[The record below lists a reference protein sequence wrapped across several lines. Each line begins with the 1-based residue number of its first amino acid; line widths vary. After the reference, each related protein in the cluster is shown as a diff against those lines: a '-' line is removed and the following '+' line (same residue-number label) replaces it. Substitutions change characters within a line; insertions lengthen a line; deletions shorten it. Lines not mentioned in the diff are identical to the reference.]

1 MSRYYQILIGKETK
15 VQTGLSSASNNIGAE
30 WTNQLAANN
39 GVSGRADLGAQQI
52 EFLLPVTSYDQP
64 SGQGWLRIWGPTKT
78 QISQAMDFNQAPI
91 QIYGGMQ
98 PGLPLATAAVNDGQ
112 AGLLCAGEIYQ
123 AFGNWQGLTQTLEF
137 IITSDLGAS
146 QSEPA
151 NLQFIWKKGQK
162 LGPVLEN
169 CLNIAFPG
177 TPVTVN
183 VDSRLVLTQD
193 ESVVFQTLQQF
204 GAYVTGVST
213 DILQKTT
220 DGKPYQGVKVF
231 RDGDGIKVTDGTDA
245 PAEPINI
252 KQQDIIGH
260 PTWLGSNTIQFN
272 TVLRSDI
279 TIASLVKLPIT
290 AGLQAVTNVN
300 SASNARVKNAFDGT
314 WIIQSIQH
322 AGNSRDPGAQSWIS
336 NFIAISTTAS
346 PLITSE
352 RNASS

>member
-1 MSRYYQILIGKETK
+1 MSRYYQILVGKETK
-15 VQTGLSSASNNIGAE
+15 VQTGLSSASNNIGAQ

-39 GVSGRADLGAQQI
+39 GVSGKADLGAQQI

-64 SGQGWLRIWGPTKT
+64 AGQGWLRIWGPTKA
-78 QISQAMDFNQAPI
+78 QISLASDFNQAPI

-137 IITSDLGAS
+137 IITSDLGTS
-146 QSEPA
+146 QDNPA
-151 NLQFIWKKGQK
+151 NLQFIWKKGQSM
-162 LGPVLEN
+162 GSVLEN

-177 TPVTVN
+177 TTITVN
-183 VDSRLVLTQD
+183 VDSRLVLPQD
-193 ESVVFQTLQQF
+193 EAVVFQTLQQF
-204 GAYVTGVST
+204 GAYVTGIST
-213 DILQKTT
+213 DILKQAT
-220 DGKPYQGVKVF
+220 DGTPYQGVKIF
-231 RDGDGIKVTDGTDA
+231 RDGNGIKAMDGSNST
-245 PAEPINI
+245 PQPINI
-252 KQQDIIGH
+252 KQQDIIGQ
-260 PTWLGSNTIQFN
+260 PTWLGANTIQFN

-279 TIASLVKLPIT
+279 TIASLVTLPVT
-290 AGLQAVTNVN
+290 AGLQAVTNSN
-300 SASNARVKNAFDGT
+300 SASNARVKNAFEGN

-322 AGNSRDPGAQSWIS
+322 CGNSRDPNAQSWIT

-352 RNASS
+352 SNSSA